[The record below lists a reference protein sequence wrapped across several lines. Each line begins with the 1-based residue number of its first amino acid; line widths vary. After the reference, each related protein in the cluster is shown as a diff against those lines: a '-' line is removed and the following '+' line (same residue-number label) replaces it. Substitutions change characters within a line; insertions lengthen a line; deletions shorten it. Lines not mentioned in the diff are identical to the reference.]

1 MKRTW
6 TSIATALLL
15 SVLIVPSAH
24 AVDEGQTQPKLSKQS
39 LVLTTTSAN
48 LIATTNGSGNV
59 KGVLCVIYDSGL
71 SMPTVSV
78 KIYVDGG
85 SAQTL
90 TLDSSYPFVVDG
102 AGNDST
108 EMIPMNVRFSSSIRI
123 EITRSSTSR
132 EVTCAASWALD

>member
-1 MKRTW
+1 MKLVC
-6 TSIATALLL
+6 STALLL
-15 SVLIVPSAH
+15 SLLIVPSAQ
-24 AVDEGQTQPKLSKQS
+24 AIDEGQTQPKLSKQS
-39 LVLTTTSAN
+39 LALTTTTADLVS
-48 LIATTNGSGNV
+48 LTNGAGNV
-59 KGVLCVIYDSGL
+59 KGVLCMIYNSGL

-90 TLDSSYPFVVDG
+90 TINSSYPFVVDG

-108 EMIPMNVRFSSSIRI
+108 EMIPMNVRFGSSIKI

>member
-1 MKRTW
+1 MKLTW
-6 TSIATALLL
+6 SSIAIALLL

-24 AVDEGQTQPKLSKQS
+24 AVDEGQTQPKLSKQA
-39 LVLTTTSAN
+39 LAMTTTSAD
-48 LIATTNGSGNV
+48 LIATTNGAGNV
-59 KGVLCVIYDSGL
+59 KGVLCVIYNSGL

-90 TLDSSYPFVVDG
+90 TLNTSYPFVVDG

-108 EMIPMNVRFSSSIRI
+108 EMIPMNVRFGSSIRI
-123 EITRSSTSR
+123 EITRSSTTR
-132 EVTCAASWALD
+132 EVSCAASWALD